1 LRDAPVEKLYRR
13 RLGINVHGGKSR
25 YKTASLEISSLMPPL
40 PPVELLAPKLIG
52 TTVFINYPYFVEAL
66 VTAVSDDTVT
76 VRGTNDP
83 KNWTPED
90 SNRWKLRRDGV
101 IRRAGVGE
109 GEGYC
114 GTGGLIVL
122 EDQPITLSVRP
133 FQAFATTPSGQN
145 VKTFAVFELEI
156 PLIATFWTPSKIDPR
171 LTGVPSRL
179 EKNAYEIAMS
189 SNDPLLSSKSST
201 NKNNFKRRKLS
212 PAKPRSKSKRNS
224 WRDDGLRTNTT
235 NNNGKS
241 SKMAIANY
249 SSLNG
254 TSGMRHRDEGNRRFY
269 ASSSLSAIPSDGGI
283 FWEIWDLRC
292 PSRLPTA

>member
-1 LRDAPVEKLYRR
+1 VALPFEETDLHYTASSLTASSPRFKPEIKAGTRFPLPGFATLRDAPVETLYRR

-66 VTAVSDDTVT
+66 VMAVSDDTVT

-101 IRRAGVGE
+101 IRRAGV

-179 EKNAYEIAMS
+179 EKNAYEIAMP

-201 NKNNFKRRKLS
+201 NKNKNNSKRRKLF
-212 PAKPRSKSKRNS
+212 PAKPRSKSKRNEI
-224 WRDDGLRTNTT
+224 RGETMAFAPTT
-235 NNNGKS
+235 TG
-241 SKMAIANY
+241 
-249 SSLNG
+249 
-254 TSGMRHRDEGNRRFY
+254 
-269 ASSSLSAIPSDGGI
+269 
-283 FWEIWDLRC
+283 
-292 PSRLPTA
+292 SRPR